1 MNCCAI
7 LRSWTRTYNQLFY
20 NRFIMVITEQ
30 RGAYKMT
37 EWETRRVKDFGQIRS
52 GDGITNTMLS
62 EDGTF
67 EVYGGNGVMGRS
79 DTYNLSKD
87 AIIIGRVGAL
97 CGNVHVLHKLA
108 FVSDNA
114 LILTCDSSVNI
125 DFVAYSLYNA
135 NLNRLNN
142 SSAQPLVTGTA
153 IKRQKLAIP
162 SLDTQRRIVS
172 YLDSH
177 VSSIDKRVSLL
188 TTKRDH
194 YLRLKTAIIN
204 RAVTQGLNPEVKMKD
219 SGVEWIGMIPEHWEI
234 RRMKDLSSYISRG
247 STPDYVDESNFA
259 VMNQA
264 TFSKGYIDF
273 DIVRYSSPMK
283 KDSKLQNGDL
293 IMAST
298 GGGILGK
305 VFYFENAKRD
315 FYADTHV
322 TIIRGSIDLFSKFAY
337 YYFSTRY
344 EMINAL
350 MAKGSTNQTELQ
362 RDALLQHV
370 LPVPSLSEQREITA
384 CLDEKCAKIDAIVEN
399 LNQQIEKH
407 KLLKRALINEVI
419 TGQRAV

>member
-1 MNCCAI
+1 M
-7 LRSWTRTYNQLFY
+7 RE
-20 NRFIMVITEQ
+20 MKDTEICWC
-30 RGAYKMT
+30 KNIPSDWSLM
-37 EWETRRVKDFGQIRS
+37 RVKDLARLQS
-52 GDGITNTMLS
+52 GD
-62 EDGTF
+62 TF
-67 EVYGGNGVMGRS
+67 TADDLVEEGLYPVYGGNGLRGYADRYTNDGDHV
-79 DTYNLSKD
+79 L
-87 AIIIGRVGAL
+87 IGRQGAL
-97 CGNVHVLHKLA
+97 CGNINYGTGKFFATEHAIVV
-108 FVSDNA
+108 
-114 LILTCDSSVNI
+114 
-125 DFVAYSLYNA
+125 YSKKGINVRWLGETLRTA
-135 NLNRLNN
+135 NLNRL
-142 SSAQPLVTGTA
+142 SMTAAQPGLSVSV
-153 IKRQKLAIP
+153 INNQFIP
-162 SLDTQRRIVS
+162 CPPEEEQRRIAE

-188 TTKRDH
+188 ATKRDH

-204 RAVTQGLNPEVKMKD
+204 RAVTQGLNPDVKMKD

-305 VFYFENAKRD
+305 VFYFENTQKD

-322 TIIRGSIDLFSKFAY
+322 TIIRGSNDLYSKFAY
-337 YYFSTRY
+337 YYFTTRY

-362 RDALLQHV
+362 RDALLRHV
-370 LPVPSLSEQREITA
+370 LPVPSMVEQREITA
-384 CLDEKCAKIDAIVEN
+384 YLDEKCTKIDAIVEN